1 MLKPKVCIIFT
12 GGTISMTVDPE
23 IGAAIPTLSGE
34 QILSMVSNIDKIAD
48 IEVINFC
55 EIPGP
60 HMTVEQLLERKGLI
74 KKTLERQDITGVI
87 VTHGTDTLE
96 ETAYFLD
103 LTIRHHKPVVVVGAM
118 RSSSELGYDGSSNLA
133 AAVCTAISPQAID
146 KGVLVVLN
154 NEVNI
159 ASEVT
164 KTNTLSLNTFQSPY
178 GPLGIIDTNAL
189 IIYRGIA
196 YRQHIDTNSVE
207 RRVDLIKAVL
217 DMDDRFLRL
226 AVDAGAK
233 GLIIEAMGRGN
244 LPIKVCEGVKYALD
258 KGVVVVIVS
267 RCNSGR
273 VFESY
278 GYEGGGK
285 ELSDLG
291 AIMGCEMRGPKARIK
306 LMLALSKTNDPNE
319 IKQLFTEESCI
330 L

>member
-1 MLKPKVCIIFT
+1 MNKPKVCIIFT
-12 GGTISMTVDPE
+12 GGTISMTVDE
-23 IGAAIPTLSGE
+23 NIGAAIPTLSGE

-48 IEVINFC
+48 IEIVNFS

-60 HMTVEQLLERKGLI
+60 HMSIDKLI
-74 KKTLERQDITGVI
+74 ELKNIIKNTLDREDISGVI

-103 LTIRHHKPVVVVGAM
+103 LTINHPKPVVVVGAM
-118 RSSSELGYDGSSNLA
+118 RNSSELGYDGSSNLA
-133 AAVCTAISPQAID
+133 AAVCTAISPNASN

-154 NEVNI
+154 NEVNL

-178 GPLGIIDTNAL
+178 GPLGIIDTNTL
-189 IIYRGIA
+189 ILYRNIA
-196 YRQHIDTNSVE
+196 YRHHIDTNQVE

-217 DMDDRFLRL
+217 DMDDRFIKYS
-226 AVDAGAK
+226 VDEGAK
-233 GLIIEAMGRGN
+233 GIVIEAMGRGN
-244 LPIKVCEGVKYALD
+244 LPLKMLEGVKYALS
-258 KGVVVVIVS
+258 KGVIVVIVS
-267 RCNSGR
+267 RCSSGR

-278 GYEGGGK
+278 GYQGGGK

-291 AIMGCEMRGPKARIK
+291 AIMGGEMRGPKARLK
-306 LMLALSKTNDPNE
+306 LMIALGKTDDINKIQE
-319 IKQLFTEESCI
+319 LFKEQDVT